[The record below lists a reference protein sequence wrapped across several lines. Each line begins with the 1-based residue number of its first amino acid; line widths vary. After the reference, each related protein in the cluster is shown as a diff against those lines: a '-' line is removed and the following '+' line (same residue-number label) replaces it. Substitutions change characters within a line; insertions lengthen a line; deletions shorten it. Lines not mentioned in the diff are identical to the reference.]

1 MSKKKLIEIAEEYEI
16 SFEKAQ
22 DFVTNNLE
30 EEMVTGRGKGTWV
43 NDDGQ
48 EIFEQMIPINIL
60 YRGKVMQL
68 APNPRYV
75 LAHIKELGKKV
86 PVKVPLRFSKGL
98 LGKVIHIEAN
108 NKGDEPTY
116 EFRRTKMS

>member
-1 MSKKKLIEIAEEYEI
+1 MAKKKLTQIAEEYEI
-16 SFEKAQ
+16 SLEKAQ

-75 LAHIKELGKKV
+75 WAHIKELGKKV
-86 PVKVPLRFSKGL
+86 PVKVPLRFSRGL

>member
-1 MSKKKLIEIAEEYEI
+1 MSKKKLTEIAEEYEI

-43 NDDGQ
+43 NNDGQ

-75 LAHIKELGKKV
+75 LAHIKELGKKI

-116 EFRRTKMS
+116 EYRKTKMS

>member
-1 MSKKKLIEIAEEYEI
+1 MSKKKLTEIAEEYEI

-43 NDDGQ
+43 NNDGQ

-116 EFRRTKMS
+116 EYRKTKMS

>member
-75 LAHIKELGKKV
+75 LAHIKELGKRV

>member
-86 PVKVPLRFSKGL
+86 PVKVPLRFSKEL

>member
-1 MSKKKLIEIAEEYEI
+1 
-16 SFEKAQ
+16 
-22 DFVTNNLE
+22 
-30 EEMVTGRGKGTWV
+30 
-43 NDDGQ
+43 
-48 EIFEQMIPINIL
+48 
-60 YRGKVMQL
+60 MQL

-98 LGKVIHIEAN
+98 LGKIIHIEAN

>member
-1 MSKKKLIEIAEEYEI
+1 MSKKKLTEIAEEYEI

-43 NDDGQ
+43 NNDGQ

-86 PVKVPLRFSKGL
+86 SVKVPLRFSKGL

-116 EFRRTKMS
+116 EYRKTKMS

>member
-1 MSKKKLIEIAEEYEI
+1 MSKKKLTEIAEEYEI

-43 NDDGQ
+43 NNDGQ

-108 NKGDEPTY
+108 NKEDEPTY
-116 EFRRTKMS
+116 EFRKTKMS

>member
-98 LGKVIHIEAN
+98 LGKIIHIEAN

>member
-30 EEMVTGRGKGTWV
+30 EEMVTGKGKGTWV